1 VFIVFFGDEK
11 RHVDHPPGRRILIPL
26 AILAALSITGGFV
39 ETPGWL
45 GHVTLFTDLTNQALP
60 PVDYAVHDVHLEH
73 LLQAAV
79 AAITLGGVLLSFFLY
94 LKRPSIPATIKASPM
109 GARLSAFWLGGW
121 GFDTLYDRLVVRPF
135 VGLARLL
142 RGDPFDGISAAV
154 ARATDAGHTTLSRTQ
169 TGRIR
174 TYAFGIGLGAVIALA
189 IVVFS

>member
-1 VFIVFFGDEK
+1 MD
-11 RHVDHPPGRRILIPL
+11 
-26 AILAALSITGGFV
+26 S
-39 ETPGWL
+39 
-45 GHVTLFTDLTNQALP
+45 
-60 PVDYAVHDVHLEH
+60 AVHDVHLEH

-79 AAITLGGVLLSFFLY
+79 AVITLVGVFLSFLFY
-94 LKRPSIPATIKASPM
+94 LRRPSIPASIKSSPF

-142 RGDPFDGISAAV
+142 RGDPFDGISAAI
-154 ARATDAGHTTLSRTQ
+154 ARATGAGHTVLSRTQ

-189 IVVFS
+189 IAVFS